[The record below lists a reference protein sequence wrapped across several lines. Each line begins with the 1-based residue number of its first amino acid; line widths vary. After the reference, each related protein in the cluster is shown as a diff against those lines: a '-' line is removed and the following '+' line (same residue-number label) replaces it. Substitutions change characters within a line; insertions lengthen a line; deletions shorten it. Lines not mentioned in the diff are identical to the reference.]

1 MIVGSD
7 NDRQISAERYG
18 IQGKQLPELAFGMFI
33 LGYVSL
39 SIMIDVSSPALYTV
53 PEDSL

>member
-7 NDRQISAERYG
+7 NDRQISAKRYS
-18 IQGKQLPELAFGMFI
+18 IQGEQLPELAFGMFV

-39 SIMIDVSSPALYTV
+39 SIMIDT
-53 PEDSL
+53 